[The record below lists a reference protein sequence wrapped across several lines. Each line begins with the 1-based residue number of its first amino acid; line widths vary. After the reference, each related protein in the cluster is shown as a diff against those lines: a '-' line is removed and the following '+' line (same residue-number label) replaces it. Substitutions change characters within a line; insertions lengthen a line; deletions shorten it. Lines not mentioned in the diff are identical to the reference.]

1 MRPAPPTGP
10 GDPCWDTLITAN
22 NNALCLELNLFPTL
36 WPFLENSMFHLD
48 VFSRQPIGFLLL
60 LCKHFQIFHI
70 SPVFLCPERMQHRI
84 EDSF

>member
-1 MRPAPPTGP
+1 MRPAPPAGP
-10 GDPCWDTLITAN
+10 VTLAKDTLITAN

-48 VFSRQPIGFLLL
+48 VFPDSLLISLL